1 MFDLDVMSLFF
12 GFLTLGANG
21 LTLLVLAALVAQ
33 RLGTTRWATQVLAT
47 VRPAALGLVALIT
60 VTASLG
66 SLWMSNW
73 GNLTPC
79 RLCWYQ
85 RTMMYPLAIV
95 SLIAAIRRDRAAVP
109 YAIALGV
116 VGLAVASYHYTIE
129 WFPDLEQGSCAVAVP
144 CTSVWFREFGF
155 MSLSYMAASA
165 FIAALVLLGAYA
177 TRTPLIVTPSEESTP

>member
-1 MFDLDVMSLFF
+1 MSLFF
-12 GFLTLGANG
+12 GFLTLGANA
-21 LTLLVLAALVAQ
+21 LTLLVLGALVGQ
-33 RLGTTRWATQVLAT
+33 RLTTARWATQVLAT

-95 SLIAAIRRDRAAVP
+95 SLLAAIRRDRAAVP

-116 VGLAVASYHYTIE
+116 VGLAVSSYHYTIE
-129 WFPDLEQGSCAVAVP
+129 WFPDLEQGACAVAVP

-177 TRTPLIVTPSEESTP
+177 TRTPTIASPSEENTP